1 MEANKNSKTETYPF
15 RKISTTSFIG
25 GGLAVV
31 LGIIL
36 LLTIKS
42 DINDKSFLVAFEKLV
57 VGLVFLYNGGKYI
70 WRGYKNEYDFNLPEI
85 FDPKHGKN
93 VKRLLGQRTTND
105 ISLANEYANI
115 LRSRAFAPSKRETGN
130 VKDWQLLF
138 YKLASKNKVSKLF
151 DFLPYPITNFIASQ
165 SSPIALI
172 TFLLGLLVV
181 CLFVTYLGIIPI
193 SFVYV
198 NLFIL
203 VGLLSWWT
211 PSKIDTLLKHDMN
224 VNVQSKVI
232 LFVVFYV
239 VTILFSNSY
248 AHEINIG
255 VFVSILVIAGVIIY
269 TSLMSFNLIKS
280 VFPKREK
287 VNVDVSQ
294 IDLIT
299 HRVSTQPKNILQQF
313 DNGMSESTGWF
324 FKSPSIA
331 VKDLLA
337 GDNNRKGEF
346 EFEYVYETW
355 PKIISTTYDDQS
367 EVRLSKIWKIGTIV
381 FCLGLVLIFL
391 GALILPAINPD
402 SLQTDA
408 QTALKNYSPRIL
420 TSLFLILFG
429 IALYFFGNKLVY
441 EVFTFFNTEVFFES
455 DLILFG
461 AHGNFDEF
469 EHINGNL
476 KRKDTSTDFT
486 PDIKTCKVISSVFIH
501 PYIDNEKIKLA
512 DQDRFLVSI
521 TKNDNLLRTVVTNFK
536 NNISTY
542 LMRIENDNITIQ
554 KDNSTITKNIDNE

>member
-1 MEANKNSKTETYPF
+1 
-15 RKISTTSFIG
+15 
-25 GGLAVV
+25 
-31 LGIIL
+31 
-36 LLTIKS
+36 
-42 DINDKSFLVAFEKLV
+42 
-57 VGLVFLYNGGKYI
+57 
-70 WRGYKNEYDFNLPEI
+70 
-85 FDPKHGKN
+85 
-93 VKRLLGQRTTND
+93 
-105 ISLANEYANI
+105 
-115 LRSRAFAPSKRETGN
+115 
-130 VKDWQLLF
+130 
-138 YKLASKNKVSKLF
+138 
-151 DFLPYPITNFIASQ
+151 
-165 SSPIALI
+165 
-172 TFLLGLLVV
+172 
-181 CLFVTYLGIIPI
+181 
-193 SFVYV
+193 
-198 NLFIL
+198 
-203 VGLLSWWT
+203 
-211 PSKIDTLLKHDMN
+211 
-224 VNVQSKVI
+224 
-232 LFVVFYV
+232 
-239 VTILFSNSY
+239 
-248 AHEINIG
+248 
-255 VFVSILVIAGVIIY
+255 
-269 TSLMSFNLIKS
+269 
-280 VFPKREK
+280 
-287 VNVDVSQ
+287 
-294 IDLIT
+294 
-299 HRVSTQPKNILQQF
+299 
-313 DNGMSESTGWF
+313 MSESTGWF

>member
-1 MEANKNSKTETYPF
+1 MESNKNPRAEQYPF
-15 RKISTTSFIG
+15 RKISTTSFIS

-31 LGIIL
+31 LGIVL

-42 DINDKSFLVAFEKLV
+42 NIQDKSYVVAFEKLV
-57 VGLVFLYNGGKYI
+57 IALVFLYNGGRYI
-70 WRGYKNEYDFNLPEI
+70 WRGYKNEYDFSLSEI
-85 FDPKHGKN
+85 FDPQHGKN
-93 VKRLLGQRTTND
+93 VKRLLGHRAAND
-105 ISLANEYANI
+105 TSLSVEYSNI
-115 LRSRAFAPSKRETGN
+115 LRSRTFAPGKTETGN

-138 YKLASKNKVSKLF
+138 YKIASKNKLSKLF

-165 SSPIALI
+165 SSPVALI
-172 TFLLGLLVV
+172 TFLLGLLIV
-181 CLFVTYLGIIPI
+181 CLFVTYLGILPI

-224 VNVQSKVI
+224 VNIKNKGV
-232 LFVVFYV
+232 LFLVFYV

-248 AHEINIG
+248 SNEISIG

-280 VFPKREK
+280 VFSKREK

-294 IDLIT
+294 IDLRT

-313 DNGMSESTGWF
+313 DNGITQSTGWY

-355 PKIISTTYDDQS
+355 PRISSTTYDDQS
-367 EVRLSKIWKIGTIV
+367 EARLSKIWKIGTFA
-381 FCLGLVLIFL
+381 FCMGLILIFV
-391 GALILPAINPD
+391 GALILPTIDTN
-402 SLQTDA
+402 SLQIDA
-408 QTALKNYSPRIL
+408 KAALKNYSPGIL
-420 TSLFLILFG
+420 ASLFLILFG
-429 IALYFFGNKLVY
+429 VALYFFGNKLVY
-441 EVFTFFNTEVFFES
+441 EIFTFFNTEVFFES
-455 DLILFG
+455 DLILFA

-501 PYIDNEKIKLA
+501 PYIDNEKIKLS

-521 TKNDNLLRTVVTNFK
+521 SRNDSLLRTVVNNFK
-536 NNISTY
+536 ENISTY

-554 KDNSTITKNIDNE
+554 NNNPTITKNVDN